1 VLRQARRRLDKGAE
15 TDEVLDFVTA
25 SLLKKMLHTPTVRLR
40 EAGEASDDEFIA
52 TARKLFG
59 LEPNDPQDDDA
70 P

>member
-1 VLRQARRRLDKGAE
+1 
-15 TDEVLDFVTA
+15 
-25 SLLKKMLHTPTVRLR
+25 MLHTPTVRLR

-59 LEPNDPQDDDA
+59 LEPDDPQDDDA